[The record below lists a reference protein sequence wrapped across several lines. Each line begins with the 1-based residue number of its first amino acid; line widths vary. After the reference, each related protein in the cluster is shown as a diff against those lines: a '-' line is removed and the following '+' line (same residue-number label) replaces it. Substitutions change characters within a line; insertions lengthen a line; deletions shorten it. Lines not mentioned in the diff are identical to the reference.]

1 MHAFKSSTQDKTKY
15 KGQKKEY
22 IKKKKKKTKTK
33 DKLRLG
39 RCPLSHVWFCVAR

>member
-22 IKKKKKKTKTK
+22 IKKKKKKNQNKRQIKVGT
-33 DKLRLG
+33 LFVVSCLVLFG
-39 RCPLSHVWFCVAR
+39 